1 MALGGGT
8 FTAQDKILPG
18 TFINFASK
26 IQASIPYERGIV
38 AVAMDLNWGKDNE
51 IMEIEQDDFQK
62 NSKALLGYDYTSE
75 ELKLL
80 REMFLNAKKVY
91 LYRLNKSG
99 VKASNEYAEALYA
112 GTRGND
118 ITISISANVDE
129 ADKFDVVT
137 LLNNKIVDKQ
147 IVESVGDLKSNDYVS
162 FKDTELTVNAGIP
175 LSGGTNGT
183 VGTIG
188 EHQSFL
194 DKIESYSFNVLA
206 CNSNS
211 EDIKQLYVEF
221 TKRMRDE
228 VGSKFQTVIHKI
240 TNVDYEGVIVV
251 ENICLAGNTHN
262 LVFFTAGITSACQI
276 NSSATNATYTGE
288 LDIDTNYTQ
297 TQLEQLIEAGKFVY
311 HKVGSDIRILKD
323 INSFVVVTDDKN
335 DMFKNNK
342 TIRIIDEL
350 ALDIT
355 ILFDNKYLG
364 KVPNNADG
372 RASLWSDIISL
383 LNRYVNKGA
392 ISSYNAEEVTI
403 EKGNSDVSVLI
414 NVPIVIT
421 GTMEQ
426 LYMTVIMAKEA

>member
-421 GTMEQ
+421 GTM
-426 LYMTVIMAKEA
+426 